1 MADRTLRL
9 MAGVSGVRGILGR
22 GLDAAVAAAYAFAF
36 ARMQGEGPIVVGR
49 DPRAGGDQLLEAVV
63 GSLTSAGR
71 TAIDLGIVPTPTL
84 IMNTALLEAA
94 GGIMIT
100 ASHNPA
106 EWNGLKF
113 AGPAGRYLAPE
124 ASQALFD
131 LVSSGSA
138 KPASDKPG
146 AVVTDTL
153 GGRRHADRVVAATGV
168 DMDAVSGGDFTVAVD
183 GVNGAGSWLIPE
195 FLEEHGVTVHRL
207 FCEPDGSFPRPA
219 EPLPPAL
226 ADLGEAVAET
236 GADLGIGLDPDGD
249 RLAIVGPDGT
259 PAGEEVTLALA
270 ARRVLSMT
278 SGPVVTNLSTSRML
292 DDVCEAAGV
301 SLSRTPV
308 GEINVV
314 EGMLSCSAVIG
325 GEGNGGVIHPEVV
338 LGRDALTAS
347 ALLLSAMAG
356 EGVDF
361 PTLRTSISSYAMCKE
376 RYALPAGGVEAL
388 SDHLLSAAASF
399 PSARIDD
406 RDGLRMDWED
416 RWVHVRPSNTE
427 PIVRLI
433 SEAPSD
439 EQASDLAREV
449 ADVLGMRRE
458 PGGEVGKL

>member
-1 MADRTLRL
+1 M
-9 MAGVSGVRGILGR
+9 
-22 GLDAAVAAAYAFAF
+22 DAAVAAAHASAF

-49 DPRAGGDQLLEAVV
+49 DPRAGGDLLLEAVLA
-63 GSLTSAGR
+63 GLTSAGR

-84 IMNTALLEAA
+84 ILNTALLEAA

-113 AGPAGRYLAPE
+113 ADPAGRCLAPE

-138 KPASDKPG
+138 EPADDNPG
-146 AVVTDTL
+146 TVVTDAL
-153 GGRRHADRVVAATGV
+153 SGRRHADRVVAAAGV
-168 DMDAVSGGDFTVAVD
+168 DMDAVSGGDFTVVVD
-183 GVNGAGSWLIPE
+183 GVNGAGSRLIPE

-226 ADLGEAVAET
+226 AALGEAVA
-236 GADLGIGLDPDGD
+236 GFSADLGFGLDPDGD
-249 RLAIVGPDGT
+249 RLALVGPDGS
-259 PAGEEVTLALA
+259 PAGEEVTLALS
-270 ARRVLSMT
+270 ARRVLSVT

-338 LGRDALTAS
+338 LGRDALAAS

-361 PTLRTSISSYAMCKE
+361 PTLRASIPSYAMRKE
-376 RYALPAGGVEAL
+376 RYALPAGGVESL
-388 SDHLLSAAASF
+388 RDHLLSTTTSF
-399 PSARIDD
+399 PDARVDN
-406 RDGLRMDWED
+406 RDGLRMEWED
-416 RWVHVRPSNTE
+416 RWIHARPSNTE
-427 PIVRLI
+427 PIIRLI
-433 SEAPSD
+433 SEAPSE
-439 EQASDLAREV
+439 EQATELAREV
-449 ADVLGMRRE
+449 ADILGIRRE
-458 PGGEVGKL
+458 PDGEEGRL

>member
-1 MADRTLRL
+1 

-22 GLDAAVAAAYAFAF
+22 GLDAAVAAAHASAF

-49 DPRAGGDQLLEAVV
+49 DPRAGGELLLEAVRE
-63 GSLTSAGR
+63 GLTSAGR
-71 TAIDLGIVPTPTL
+71 TVIDLGIVPTPTL

-100 ASHNPA
+100 ASHNPV

-113 AGPAGRYLAPE
+113 ADPAGRYLTPE
-124 ASQALFD
+124 ASQTLFD
-131 LVSSGSA
+131 LVTSGSTEEA
-138 KPASDKPG
+138 NAGPG
-146 AVVTDTL
+146 AVVTDAL
-153 GGRRHADRVVAATGV
+153 SGRRHADRVVAATGV
-168 DMDAVSGGDFTVAVD
+168 DMEAVSRADFTVVVD

-207 FCEPDGSFPRPA
+207 YCEPDGSFPRAA
-219 EPLPPAL
+219 EPLPSAL
-226 ADLGEAVAET
+226 VDLGETVVET
-236 GADLGIGLDPDGD
+236 GADLGLGLDPDGD
-249 RLAIVGPDGT
+249 RLALVGPDGAA
-259 PAGEEVTLALA
+259 AGEESTLALA

-301 SLSRTPV
+301 SLIRTPV

-356 EGVDF
+356 DGVDY
-361 PTLRTSISSYAMCKE
+361 PTLRASIPSYAMRKE
-376 RYALPAGGVEAL
+376 RYAMPAGGVEQL
-388 SDHLLSAAASF
+388 RDHLPSAATSF
-399 PSARIDD
+399 PDAQIDE
-406 RDGLRMDWED
+406 RDGLRMEWKD

-427 PIVRLI
+427 PIVRVI

-439 EQASDLAREV
+439 EQAIDLARDV
-449 ADVLGMRRE
+449 ADVLGIRRE
-458 PGGEVGKL
+458 QDGKGGNL